1 MNRNDFLNLMES
13 SVPSD
18 RQILS
23 EVNELITIFPWFQS
37 AHLLLLK
44 GLNSNNDIKFG
55 SQLRNS
61 AIYIADREVLYNL
74 LQSVQEKILPEPE
87 KPLMQEDPLE
97 TEQTVL
103 DNAMNSEELI
113 NEIEKETSE
122 EPEAYNN
129 GIETAETAGIMIL
142 SEDESTDEISN
153 KVSDVKV
160 QEDHGIDSLLELD
173 QENSSVENSGISEN
187 TFQEV
192 SGDARKIQFDLIDKF
207 IIANPRIVP
216 DREKKDLPV
225 VDRSEPANEEGVF
238 VTETLA
244 KIYIAQGYYSRAID
258 IFEKLSLKFPE
269 KSSYFATQIEKV
281 KEYLK
286 K

>member
-1 MNRNDFLNLMES
+1 MNRNDFLNMMEN
-13 SVPSD
+13 SVPFD
-18 RQILS
+18 RQILG
-23 EVNELITIFPWFQS
+23 EVNELITIFPWFQG

-55 SQLRNS
+55 NQLRNS
-61 AIYIADREVLYNL
+61 ALYIADREVLYNM
-74 LQSVQEKILPEPE
+74 LQSVREKVLPEPE
-87 KPLMQEDPLE
+87 KPVLQADPLE

-113 NEIEKETSE
+113 SEIEKETAE
-122 EPEAYNN
+122 VPEAADDENE
-129 GIETAETAGIMIL
+129 IVETAGIMIL
-142 SEDESTDEISN
+142 SEDETPDEINNLASAYQPAED
-153 KVSDVKV
+153 SD
-160 QEDHGIDSLLELD
+160 IDSLLELD
-173 QENSSVENSGISEN
+173 QENSSGENSGISEN

-225 VDRSEPANEEGVF
+225 EDRSEQADDEGVF

-244 KIYIAQGYYSRAID
+244 KIYI
-258 IFEKLSLKFPE
+258 
-269 KSSYFATQIEKV
+269 SSGILLEGN
-281 KEYLK
+281 
-286 K
+286 